1 MLLLMAATG
10 AMAQSTPITTV
21 RSWDF
26 TKGGRNSDWESAQE
40 AATSVW
46 GGKDSSFRYSNA
58 NNLSGEE
65 LTDGTNPLKGLA
77 GIYFTAPAGSLLLG
91 GVNSS
96 TRCLQ
101 TNGDGVSILLP
112 DCAAKDRITIRFCA
126 SVNNTT
132 VTITSDQMK
141 SSYVA
146 NSTDRSNEVSA
157 FVKENGNVVL
167 NVPSK
172 VRIYEI
178 KVEPY
183 VAVTNFNLSAE
194 TVTVTENKTVTVTAT
209 GFSPSNAFDKTLEW
223 TTADENVATVAN
235 GVITGVNPGTTTITV
250 TSVDGPSKT
259 IGVTVLPTYSVTL
272 VEGTEDADKW
282 TVKVGE
288 GEAQA
293 FPVEGLDGGETVTA
307 TYSGEKKVKSVKAV
321 KKAPADPLAVPL
333 TIEAITAGSIKVT
346 TPKEG
351 MQYSLDGGKTK
362 NAVTTDDIVLNV
374 GDKVQF
380 YGNGTSITS
389 YGGSSS
395 SESTKITGSGDGFTC
410 KVYGNIMSLVDET
423 GFATATTL
431 SANYTFKSLF
441 SEFTTLTDA
450 SGLLLPATQL
460 ASYCYQ
466 QMFQGC
472 STLTAAPEL
481 PATKQADYCYRQM
494 FQGCTSLTT
503 APALPATQLA
513 NCCYQQMFQGCSALT
528 AAPELPATQAA
539 YSCYFSMF
547 QGCSALTTATALP
560 ATQLAERCYQQ
571 MFRECINLT
580 AAPALPAETL
590 ASRCYYQ
597 MFYRCS
603 KLATVTCLATSDIG
617 VSNSTTNWLQSAGT
631 EVQGTK
637 TVYTSSS
644 ANWPT
649 GNNGIPGGWTRV
661 DVDN

>member
-1 MLLLMAATG
+1 MKQKLLFLLVLLLTATTG

-26 TKGGRNSDWESAQE
+26 TEGGRNSDWASAQE

-46 GGKDSSFRYSNA
+46 GGHDSSFRYSNA

-65 LTDGTNPLKGLA
+65 LTDGTKPLKGLA

-91 GVNSS
+91 GKDSS

-126 SVNNTT
+126 SVKNTT

-167 NVPSK
+167 NVPSQ

-272 VEGTEDADKW
+272 AEGTEDADNW
-282 TVKVGE
+282 TVKVGD

-293 FPVEGLDGGETVTA
+293 FPVERLEGGEKITVTY
-307 TYSGEKKVKSVKAV
+307 TGTKKVLGMKVA
-321 KKAPADPLAVPL
+321 KKAPALLSIEIGGHVTA
-333 TIEAITAGSIKVT
+333 TIYYVEGETWEQAIQNHPTENSAWKINQGHIS
-346 TPKEG
+346 
-351 MQYSLDGGKTK
+351 
-362 NAVTTDDIVLNV
+362 
-374 GDKVQF
+374 
-380 YGNGTSITS
+380 GNGANLFA
-389 YGGSSS
+389 GG
-395 SESTKITGSGDGFTC
+395 
-410 KVYGNIMSLVDET
+410 
-423 GFATATTL
+423 
-431 SANYTFKSLF
+431 NYVIVNPNDTIDPK
-441 SEFTTLTDA
+441 
-450 SGLLLPATQL
+450 
-460 ASYCYQ
+460 
-466 QMFQGC
+466 
-472 STLTAAPEL
+472 
-481 PATKQADYCYRQM
+481 
-494 FQGCTSLTT
+494 
-503 APALPATQLA
+503 
-513 NCCYQQMFQGCSALT
+513 
-528 AAPELPATQAA
+528 
-539 YSCYFSMF
+539 
-547 QGCSALTTATALP
+547 
-560 ATQLAERCYQQ
+560 AEYHL
-571 MFRECINLT
+571 M
-580 AAPALPAETL
+580 
-590 ASRCYYQ
+590 
-597 MFYRCS
+597 
-603 KLATVTCLATSDIG
+603 
-617 VSNSTTNWLQSAGT
+617 
-631 EVQGTK
+631 
-637 TVYTSSS
+637 
-644 ANWPT
+644 
-649 GNNGIPGGWTRV
+649 WT
-661 DVDN
+661 